1 MANACLQLS
10 GFLIGFVG
18 WLGIVVA
25 TATDDWVTICKFGLT
40 ACKRLDE
47 LVARGPWAECLI
59 STGRYHCLSLTQM
72 LELPGSIIT
81 LLLPNSDTCCN
92 DSHVLLYL
100 FIYLSF
106 LLCLSL
112 HPDHA
117 SPDDHG
123 VNPGSSRHGHDP
135 DVHAL
140 HQPR

>member
-72 LELPGSIIT
+72 LELPGRIRRDATS
-81 LLLPNSDTCCN
+81 
-92 DSHVLLYL
+92 
-100 FIYLSF
+100 FI
-106 LLCLSL
+106 
-112 HPDHA
+112 HPPPA
-117 SPDDHG
+117 PFG
-123 VNPGSSRHGHDP
+123 TTRE
-135 DVHAL
+135 
-140 HQPR
+140 